1 MNRRVT
7 GWIFVALQGVLLGAL
22 ILLPGRDDWATP
34 SWLRSAGGG
43 FILGGLA
50 LIAIAALRLGPAL
63 TPTPVPTSRG
73 VLTTTGFYRYV
84 RHPIYTGVLAI
95 VAGLTVRSGSF
106 VHLAVAAITV
116 VFFTVK
122 ARWEEARLAERY
134 PDYAAYAAIT
144 PRFVPRPRRRSPV
157 G

>member
-1 MNRRVT
+1 MSRHLT
-7 GWIFVALQGVLLGAL
+7 GWVFVAVQGVLLGAL

-34 SWLRSAGGG
+34 SLLRGAGYG
-43 FILGGLA
+43 FILAGLA
-50 LIAIAALRLGPAL
+50 VIAIASLRLGSAL

-73 VLTTTGFYRYV
+73 VLATTGLYRWV

-95 VAGLTVRSGSF
+95 VAGLTVRSGSV
-106 VHLAVAAITV
+106 VHLAVAVITV
-116 VFFTVK
+116 VFFVVK
-122 ARWEEARLAERY
+122 AKWEEARLAERY